1 MKKKKMKIILKLQF
15 YFFLIK
21 VFEFLENY
29 LLEISVILVVLYVK
43 IYELNFFLPVL
54 FPIIFML
61 FIANDDDDD
70 KR

>member
-15 YFFLIK
+15 YFFLMK

-29 LLEISVILVVLYVK
+29 LLEVSVILVVLYVK

-54 FPIIFML
+54 FPIILML
-61 FIANDDDDD
+61 FIANDDDD

>member
-1 MKKKKMKIILKLQF
+1 MKIILKLQF

-29 LLEISVILVVLYVK
+29 LLEVSVILVVLYVK

-54 FPIIFML
+54 FPIILML
-61 FIANDDDDD
+61 FIANNDDDD

>member
-15 YFFLIK
+15 YFFLMK

-29 LLEISVILVVLYVK
+29 LLEVSVILVVLYVK

-54 FPIIFML
+54 FPIILML
-61 FIANDDDDD
+61 FIANNDDDD

>member
-15 YFFLIK
+15 YFFLMK

-54 FPIIFML
+54 FPIILML
-61 FIANDDDDD
+61 FIANDDDD

>member
-54 FPIIFML
+54 FPIILML
-61 FIANDDDDD
+61 FIANNDDDD

>member
-1 MKKKKMKIILKLQF
+1 M
-15 YFFLIK
+15 K

-29 LLEISVILVVLYVK
+29 LLEVSVILVVLYVK

-54 FPIIFML
+54 FPIILML
-61 FIANDDDDD
+61 FIANNDDDD